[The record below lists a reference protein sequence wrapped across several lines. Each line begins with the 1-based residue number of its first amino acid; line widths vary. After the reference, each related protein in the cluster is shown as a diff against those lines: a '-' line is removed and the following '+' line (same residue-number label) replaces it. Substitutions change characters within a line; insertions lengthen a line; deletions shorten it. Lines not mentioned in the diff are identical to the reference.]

1 MSTRPG
7 DDELPPDPFPGDP
20 FAAGQPPSTP
30 PPPPE
35 GAPNPLAGLFT
46 QFAQSTAGQGPLN
59 VDLARHLAIW
69 TAAGGTVEANLEP
82 LERIRIETISA
93 KAIPLVEEVTGL
105 SLPGPRKPSPVGAGT
120 RAEWAAETLTAWRP
134 VLDGL
139 AGGVSA
145 AFIPDIP
152 DPNDP
157 DDTDDD
163 LAEQLRALGLGA
175 FPGGFAGLAKMIAP
189 TVAAMQAGTL
199 LGQLATTA
207 LGSYDLVVPRT
218 PAARVLLVSR
228 AVAEFSESWSL
239 AADLAATQIVVRDL
253 VSHVILGVPHI
264 GERITRLTVAHASA
278 GQLDPSGLGDMGGL
292 TALLGGGLGGLLGG
306 PSPGG
311 PSPDAMLAGEPTA
324 EQLRL
329 RAQLRLVIV
338 PVLGAIDYLSSVI
351 GARLLGDNRQVVEAL
366 RRRRLDRD
374 SGTRLVEHLL
384 GIGVDQAGLDDGR
397 TFVGGILERAGHDG
411 LLALFSGPDRL
422 PTEAELAA
430 PGLWLARI
438 GMAD

>member
-20 FAAGQPPSTP
+20 FAAGQPPATP
-30 PPPPE
+30 PPQPE
-35 GAPNPLAGLFT
+35 AAPNPLAGLFA
-46 QFAQSTAGQGPLN
+46 QFAQTTAGQGPLN

-82 LERIRIETISA
+82 LERIRVETLA
-93 KAIPLVEEVTGL
+93 ARAVPLVEEVTGL
-105 SLPGPRKPSPVGAGT
+105 SLPGLTKASPVTGAT
-120 RAEWAAETLTAWRP
+120 RAEWAAETLTAWRE

-145 AFIPDIP
+145 AFTP
-152 DPNDP
+152 DP

-163 LAEQLRALGLGA
+163 LTEQLKGLGLGA

-207 LGSYDLVVPRT
+207 LGSYDLVVPRRPT
-218 PAARVLLVSR
+218 ARVLLVSR
-228 AVAEFSESWSL
+228 AVAEFSDSWSL
-239 AADLAATQIVVRDL
+239 PTDHAATQIIVRDL
-253 VSHVILGVPHI
+253 VSHAILGLAHI
-264 GERITRLTVAHASA
+264 GERITHLTVAHASA

-292 TALLGGGLGGLLGG
+292 TALLGGGLGSILGG
-306 PSPGG
+306 QSPGG

-329 RAQLRLVIV
+329 RAQLRLVVI
-338 PVLGAIDYLSSVI
+338 PVLGAIDYLSSAI

-366 RRRRLDRD
+366 RRRRLDHD

-397 TFVGGILERAGHDG
+397 TFVGGVLERSGHDG
-411 LLALFSGPDRL
+411 LLALFGGPDRL

>member
-20 FAAGQPPSTP
+20 FAAGQPPPTP
-30 PPPPE
+30 PPQPDSTF
-35 GAPNPLAGLFT
+35 NPLAGLFA

-82 LERIRIETISA
+82 LERIRIETLA
-93 KAIPLVEEVTGL
+93 AQAIPLVEEVTGL
-105 SLPGPRKPSPVGAGT
+105 SLPGPSKPSPVGGGT

-134 VLDGL
+134 ILDGL
-139 AGGVSA
+139 AGGVGA
-145 AFIPDIP
+145 AFSA
-152 DPNDP
+152 DP
-157 DDTDDD
+157 DDTDDE
-163 LAEQLRALGLGA
+163 LTEQLQALGLGA

-199 LGQLATTA
+199 LGQVATTA

-218 PAARVLLVSR
+218 PTARVVLVSR
-228 AVAEFSESWSL
+228 DIAAFSESWSL
-239 AADLAATQIVVRDL
+239 PPDHAATQVIVRDL
-253 VSHVILGVPHI
+253 VSHGILGLAHI
-264 GERITRLTVAHASA
+264 GDRITRLAIAHASA
-278 GQLDPSGLGDMGGL
+278 GQLDQSGLGDMGGL
-292 TALLGGGLGGLLGG
+292 TAMLGGGLGGLLSGQA
-306 PSPGG
+306 PGG
-311 PSPDAMLAGEPTA
+311 PSPEAMLAGEPTA

-329 RAQLRLVIV
+329 RAHLRLVIV
-338 PVLGAIDYLSSVI
+338 PVVGAIDYLSSAI

-366 RRRRLDRD
+366 RRRRLERD

-397 TFVGGILERAGHDG
+397 TFVGGVLERAGHDG
-411 LLALFSGPDRL
+411 LLALFGGPDRL
-422 PTEAELAA
+422 PTGAELAA

-438 GMAD
+438 GLAD

>member
-20 FAAGQPPSTP
+20 FAAGQPPSP
-30 PPPPE
+30 PPSPPQPE
-35 GAPNPLAGLFT
+35 GATNPLAGLFA
-46 QFAQSTAGQGPLN
+46 QFAQSTSGQGPLN
-59 VDLARHLAIW
+59 VDLARHLAVW

-82 LERIRIETISA
+82 LERIRVETVA
-93 KAIPLVEEVTGL
+93 GRANPLVEEVTGL
-105 SLPGPRKPSPVGAGT
+105 SVPGLTRASPVSGAT
-120 RAEWAAETLTAWRP
+120 RSEWAAETLTAWRP
-134 VLDGL
+134 ILEGL

-145 AFIPDIP
+145 AFTLDTPDS
-152 DPNDP
+152 

-163 LAEQLRALGLGA
+163 LAEQLKALGLGA

-218 PAARVLLVSR
+218 PTTRLLLVSR

-239 AADLAATQIVVRDL
+239 PADHAATQIIVRDL
-253 VSHVILGVPHI
+253 VTHAILGLAHI
-264 GERITRLTVAHASA
+264 GERITRLTIAHASA
-278 GQLDPSGLGDMGGL
+278 GQLDPSGLGDMGGMA
-292 TALLGGGLGGLLGG
+292 ALLGGGLGGLLGG
-306 PSPGG
+306 QTPGG
-311 PSPDAMLAGEPTA
+311 PSPDALLAGEPTA
-324 EQLRL
+324 EQLLL
-329 RAQLRLVIV
+329 RAQLRLVII
-338 PVLGAIDYLSSVI
+338 PVLGTIDHLSSAI

-366 RRRRLDRD
+366 RRRRLERD

-397 TFVGGILERAGHDG
+397 TFVGGVLERAGHDG
-411 LLALFSGPDRL
+411 LLALFGGPDRL
-422 PTEAELAA
+422 PTGAELAA

>member
-35 GAPNPLAGLFT
+35 ATLNPLAGLFA
-46 QFAQSTAGQGPLN
+46 QFAQTTAGQGPLN
-59 VDLARHLAIW
+59 AELARHLAVW
-69 TAAGGTVEANLEP
+69 TAAGGTVETNLEP
-82 LERIRIETISA
+82 LERIRIETIA
-93 KAIPLVEEVTGL
+93 ARAIPLVEEVTGL
-105 SLPGPRKPSPVGAGT
+105 SLPGPTKLSPVGGST

-134 VLDGL
+134 LLDGL
-139 AGGVSA
+139 AGSVGA
-145 AFIPDIP
+145 AFTP
-152 DPNDP
+152 DP

-163 LAEQLRALGLGA
+163 LAEQLQALGLGA

-218 PAARVLLVSR
+218 PATRVLVVSR

-239 AADLAATQIVVRDL
+239 PADHAATQIIVRDL
-253 VSHVILGVPHI
+253 VSHAILGLRHI
-264 GERITRLTVAHASA
+264 GEPITRLTIAHASA

-292 TALLGGGLGGLLGG
+292 TAVLGGGLGGLLGG
-306 PSPGG
+306 PAPDG
-311 PSPDAMLAGEPTA
+311 PSPDAMLSGEPTA

-329 RAQLRLVIV
+329 RAQLRLVII
-338 PVLGAIDYLSSVI
+338 PVLGAIDYLSSAI
-351 GARLLGDNRQVVEAL
+351 GARLLNDNRQVVEAL

-374 SGTRLVEHLL
+374 NGTRLVEHLL

-397 TFVGGILERAGHDG
+397 TFVGGILERSGHDG
-411 LLALFSGPDRL
+411 LLALFDGHDRL
-422 PTEAELAA
+422 PTQAELAA

-438 GMAD
+438 GLTD

>member
-20 FAAGQPPSTP
+20 FAAGQPSSTP
-30 PPPPE
+30 PPQPD
-35 GAPNPLAGLFT
+35 ATPNPLAGLFA
-46 QFAQSTAGQGPLN
+46 QFAQTTAGQGPLN

-82 LERIRIETISA
+82 LERIRIETIA
-93 KAIPLVEEVTGL
+93 AHAVPLVEEVTGL
-105 SLPGPRKPSPVGAGT
+105 SLPGPSKPSPVGGGT

-145 AFIPDIP
+145 AFTP
-152 DPNDP
+152 DP

-163 LAEQLRALGLGA
+163 LTEQLQALGLGA

-189 TVAAMQAGTL
+189 TIAAMQAGTL

-218 PAARVLLVSR
+218 PTARVLLVSR
-228 AVAEFSESWSL
+228 AVGEFSESWSL
-239 AADLAATQIVVRDL
+239 PADHAATQIIVRDL
-253 VSHVILGVPHI
+253 VSHAILGLAHI

-306 PSPGG
+306 PTPGG

-329 RAQLRLVIV
+329 RAQLRLVII
-338 PVLGAIDYLSSVI
+338 PVLGAIDYLASAI
-351 GARLLGDNRQVVEAL
+351 GARLLSDNRQVVEAL

-411 LLALFSGPDRL
+411 LLALFGGPDRL

>member
-20 FAAGQPPSTP
+20 FAAGQPPTTP
-30 PPPPE
+30 PPQPE
-35 GAPNPLAGLFT
+35 GAPNPLAGLFA
-46 QFAQSTAGQGPLN
+46 QFAQSTSGQGPLN
-59 VDLARHLAIW
+59 VDLARHLAVW

-82 LERIRIETISA
+82 LERIRVETIA
-93 KAIPLVEEVTGL
+93 GRAIPLVEEVTGL
-105 SLPGPRKPSPVGAGT
+105 SIPGPAKVSPVGGAT
-120 RAEWAAETLTAWRP
+120 RSEWAAETLTAWRP
-134 VLDGL
+134 ILEGL

-145 AFIPDIP
+145 AFTP
-152 DPNDP
+152 DP

-163 LAEQLRALGLGA
+163 LAEQLMALGLGA

-218 PAARVLLVSR
+218 PTTRVLLVSR
-228 AVAEFSESWSL
+228 AITEFSESWSL
-239 AADLAATQIVVRDL
+239 PADHASTQIIVRDL
-253 VSHVILGVPHI
+253 VSHAILGLAHI
-264 GERITRLTVAHASA
+264 GDRITRLTIAHASA
-278 GQLDPSGLGDMGGL
+278 GHLDPSGLGDMGGMA
-292 TALLGGGLGGLLGG
+292 ALLGGGLGGLLGG
-306 PSPGG
+306 QTAGG
-311 PSPDAMLAGEPTA
+311 PTPDAMLAGEPTA

-329 RAQLRLVIV
+329 RAQLRLVII
-338 PVLGAIDYLSSVI
+338 PVLGAIDYLSSAI
-351 GARLLGDNRQVVEAL
+351 GARLLSDNRQVVEAL

-397 TFVGGILERAGHDG
+397 TFVGGVLERAGHDG
-411 LLALFSGPDRL
+411 LLALFGGPDHL

-438 GMAD
+438 EMAG

>member
-20 FAAGQPPSTP
+20 FAAGQTSST

-35 GAPNPLAGLFT
+35 GALNPLAGLFA
-46 QFAQSTAGQGPLN
+46 QFAQSTAGQGPFN

-69 TAAGGTVEANLEP
+69 TAAGGTVEANLDP
-82 LERIRIETISA
+82 LERIRVETVA
-93 KAIPLVEEVTGL
+93 GRAIPLVEEVTGL
-105 SLPGPRKPSPVGAGT
+105 SVPGPSKPSPVSGAT
-120 RAEWAAETLTAWRP
+120 RAEWAAEALTGWRP
-134 VLDGL
+134 ILDGL
-139 AGGVSA
+139 AGGVGA
-145 AFIPDIP
+145 AFTP
-152 DPNDP
+152 DP
-157 DDTDDD
+157 DDTDDE
-163 LAEQLRALGLGA
+163 LAEQLQALGLGA

-189 TVAAMQAGTL
+189 SVAAMRAGTL

-218 PAARVLLVSR
+218 RGARVLLVSSS
-228 AVAEFSESWSL
+228 VAEFSESWSL
-239 AADLAATQIVVRDL
+239 PVDHATTQIIVRDL
-253 VSHVILGVPHI
+253 VSHAILGVPHI
-264 GERITRLTVAHASA
+264 GERITKLSIAHASA

-292 TALLGGGLGGLLGG
+292 AALFGGGLGGLLSGQ
-306 PSPGG
+306 PAGG

-329 RAQLRLVIV
+329 RAQLRLVIN
-338 PVLGAIDYLSSVI
+338 PVVGAIDHLSAAI
-351 GARLLGDNRQVVEAL
+351 GARLVGDNRQVVEAL

-384 GIGVDQAGLDDGR
+384 GVVVDQAGLDDGR
-397 TFVGGILERAGHDG
+397 TFVGGVLERSGHDG
-411 LLALFSGPDRL
+411 LLALFAGPDRL
-422 PTEAELAA
+422 PTAAELAA

-438 GMAD
+438 GVID

>member
-20 FAAGQPPSTP
+20 FAAGQPVTP
-30 PPPPE
+30 PPD
-35 GAPNPLAGLFT
+35 ATLNPLAGLFA
-46 QFAQSTAGQGPLN
+46 QFAQTTAGQGPLN
-59 VDLARHLAIW
+59 ADLARHLAVW

-82 LERIRIETISA
+82 LERIRIETIA
-93 KAIPLVEEVTGL
+93 ARAIPLVEEVTGL
-105 SLPGPRKPSPVGAGT
+105 SLPGPTKPSPVGGGT

-134 VLDGL
+134 ILDGL
-139 AGGVSA
+139 AGSVGA
-145 AFIPDIP
+145 AFTP
-152 DPNDP
+152 DP

-163 LAEQLRALGLGA
+163 LAEQLQALGLGA
-175 FPGGFAGLAKMIAP
+175 FPGGLAGLAKMIAP

-207 LGSYDLVVPRT
+207 LGSYDLVVPRA
-218 PAARVLLVSR
+218 PAARVLVVSR
-228 AVAEFSESWSL
+228 AVAEFSDSWSL
-239 AADLAATQIVVRDL
+239 PVDHAATQIIARDL
-253 VSHVILGVPHI
+253 VSHAILGLAHI

-278 GQLDPSGLGDMGGL
+278 GQLDPSGLGDVGGL

-306 PSPGG
+306 PTPGG

-324 EQLRL
+324 EQLGL
-329 RAQLRLVIV
+329 RAQLRLVII
-338 PVLGAIDYLSSVI
+338 PILGAIDYLSSAI

-366 RRRRLDRD
+366 QRRRLDRD

-397 TFVGGILERAGHDG
+397 TFVGGVLERAGHDG
-411 LLALFSGPDRL
+411 LLALFGGPDRL

>member
-20 FAAGQPPSTP
+20 FAAGQAPTTP
-30 PPPPE
+30 PPPPD
-35 GAPNPLAGLFT
+35 GASNPLAGLFA

-69 TAAGGTVEANLEP
+69 TAAGATVEASLEP
-82 LERIRIETISA
+82 IERIRVETIA
-93 KAIPLVEEVTGL
+93 TRALPLVEEVTGL
-105 SLPGPRKPSPVGAGT
+105 SFPGPSKPSPAGGAT

-145 AFIPDIP
+145 AFTP
-152 DPNDP
+152 DP

-163 LAEQLRALGLGA
+163 LAQQLQALGLGA

-207 LGSYDLVVPRT
+207 LGSYDLVVPRAPT
-218 PAARVLLVSR
+218 ARVLLVSR

-239 AADLAATQIVVRDL
+239 PADHAATQIIARDL
-253 VSHVILGVPHI
+253 VSHTILGVPHI
-264 GERITRLTVAHASA
+264 GERIKKLTIAHASA

-292 TALLGGGLGGLLGG
+292 TAMLGGGLGGLLGQ
-306 PSPGG
+306 PPGG
-311 PSPDAMLAGEPTA
+311 PSPAAMLAGEPTA

-338 PVLGAIDYLSSVI
+338 PVLGAIDYLSSAI

-374 SGTRLVEHLL
+374 NGTRLVEHLL
-384 GIGVDQAGLDDGR
+384 GVGVDQAGLDDGR
-397 TFVGGILERAGHDG
+397 TFIGGVVERAGHDG
-411 LLALFSGPDRL
+411 LLALFSEPDRL
-422 PTEAELAA
+422 PTETELAA

-438 GMAD
+438 GLAD